1 MNFKRKIYDRI
12 LRWKAS
18 RNGKTA
24 LLVEGARRVGK
35 SFTVAEFA
43 RREYKSHVI
52 VDFSS
57 PQPLTLDA
65 ILNAP
70 HDLDGLFNRL
80 SLEYHTRLYPRET
93 LIVFDEVQLC
103 PNARQLIK
111 HLVADG
117 RYDYIETGSL
127 ITLKTMSEG
136 ILIPSEEERI
146 SMHPMDFEEF
156 CWALDDGVTPGF
168 IRECF
173 DKSKP
178 LGALHR
184 TVMNRYCEYLCVGG
198 MPQVV
203 AEYAATKDISSADLV
218 KRDILKLYR
227 DDIAKFAKGNAAKVR
242 SIFDQIPGQL
252 AKKEKRYSLASLDK
266 SARMREYEDS
276 FIWLA
281 DAKVVNPCYNATDP
295 TVGMALSS
303 DFSTMKLYMGDTG
316 LLMTLALG
324 DESATSGD
332 LYKAIFTGDVYF
344 NSGMIAENAVA
355 QSFAMSGRPLF
366 FYSRRNPES
375 HRNELEIDFLIRRDG
390 VISPVEVKSGKYQSH
405 ASLDK
410 FRAKFKDRLGQ
421 PYILYTKD
429 VMEKDGILHLPLYM
443 AMFL

>member
-1 MNFKRKIYDRI
+1 MNFKRKIYDR
-12 LRWKAS
+12 LLKWKTS

-24 LLVEGARRVGK
+24 LLIEGARRVGK
-35 SFTVAEFA
+35 SFTVGEFA

-52 VDFSS
+52 IDFSG

-65 ILNAP
+65 ILNSP
-70 HDLDGLFNRL
+70 HDLDGLFNRI
-80 SLEYHTRLYPRET
+80 SLEYRTRLYPRET

-103 PNARQLIK
+103 PKARQLIK

-127 ITLKTMSEG
+127 VTLKAKSED
-136 ILIPSEEERI
+136 ILIPSEEERV
-146 SMHPMDFEEF
+146 SMYPMDFEEF
-156 CWALDDGVTPGF
+156 CWALGDTVTVGF
-168 IRECF
+168 ARDCF
-173 DKSKP
+173 SKQRP

-184 TVMNRYCEYLCVGG
+184 TVWGRYCEYLCVGG
-198 MPQVV
+198 MPQAVS
-203 AEYAATKDISSADLV
+203 EYVETKDVLRADVV

-227 DDIAKFAKGNAAKVR
+227 DDIAKFARGNAAKVR

-252 AKKEKRYSLASLDK
+252 SKKEKRYSLASLGK
-266 SARMREYEDS
+266 SVRMREYEDS
-276 FIWLA
+276 FVWLA

-295 TVGMALSS
+295 AVGLALSS
-303 DFSTMKLYMGDTG
+303 DFATMKLYMGDTG

-324 DESATSGD
+324 DESATSGE

-355 QSFAMSGRPLF
+355 QSFVLSGRPLF

-375 HRNELEIDFLIRRDG
+375 HRNEMEIDFLIRRNG
-390 VISPVEVKSGKYQSH
+390 TVCPVEVKSGNYQSH

-410 FRAKFKDRLGQ
+410 FRSKFGDRLGRA
-421 PYILYTKD
+421 YILYTKD
-429 VMEKDGILHLPLYM
+429 VMEKDGIIHLPLYM